1 MNYAYQALRGHWQR
15 WLAAMLVLLGLVA
28 IPARAEAEPTASDPN
43 YYAPLKPS
51 DLIYQLDGTTAT
63 NPDDTAITLHK
74 QAVRTGPTEWTVD
87 VSATVLNTQ
96 VEPPKLEVVFL
107 LDASTSMRDNNAH
120 THTNKCEP
128 NCSIIEGHEHW
139 YDGTDK
145 DCYSDTPHWNSW
157 GHNHNTAGCVQVYNQ
172 WYALE
177 CTIEENHK
185 HKTTDCDTLKCS
197 EGHTHTLGCYEC
209 PFYAKTDQYLDEN
222 EATRMAVAVA
232 AAEKLISELPKGTD
246 VTRLAFN
253 SGFYTI
259 DEDKTYLDQSNS
271 RNTAM
276 WTAINRALATESNG
290 DYTYFSTA
298 QTQKIFVLLSDGE
311 ATDNKDDNKQNA
323 YDKLNEFKATPI
335 NGIVY
340 TVGFGD
346 TDGKYLE
353 DLEEIATDTDHF
365 MVAENAEK
373 LVEAF
378 DKISNEISAM
388 IEDPMG
394 NVVGFDKVGFQDN
407 VQSNIGEVT
416 FVGDTIYWNPT
427 KEDAT
432 ISQIRYSY
440 EVTLDAETDSNASFH
455 TVGTHSQVPLN
466 NPTFFHY
473 SVDADL
479 RDVNFPIPQATYA
492 ISSLQTTWRTT
503 DNIILAATNNTETVI
518 APTTAC
524 APEKIV
530 GCDFKNE
537 DGSWYFTDFTQD
549 YAIKDSFTDNGATYL
564 YVRTEITINGGEPI
578 VVQTA
583 KALEELVKAY
593 EPNAYQ
599 VVHLY
604 EKNMPLKLTVSKI
617 VSGNMGSRNSKFDFT
632 VTLPDMAGQTVGCTL
647 GNTPTTLTLDV
658 QGKASFSLSHDQTLV
673 MNNVHG
679 NYQVEE
685 APYGS
690 YVTTVSVNDGQAEQ
704 KNSVM
709 GKLDASNTHVAYTNS
724 LDATIPTGVFTS
736 SASALAGLL
745 LSVVMFTITRAG
757 RRARD
762 DE

>member
-1 MNYAYQALRGHWQR
+1 
-15 WLAAMLVLLGLVA
+15 MLVLLGLVA

-87 VSATVLNTQ
+87 VSATVKSEK
-96 VEPPKLEVVFL
+96 VEQREFDVVFV
-107 LDASTSMRDNNAH
+107 LDASGSMAWCADEVAH
-120 THTNKCEP
+120 TSSGHKHTNQ
-128 NCSIIEGHEHW
+128 CSGNKNLCGLDNHQHSW
-139 YDGTDK
+139 NNN
-145 DCYSDTPHWNSW
+145 CYSKDKCTYETHPDHYTGSGRNRKHRTDLTCLNRNGS
-157 GHNHNTAGCVQVYNQ
+157 Y
-172 WYALE
+172 YALT
-177 CTIEENHK
+177 CTQTAHSHSDTCKLKCGKTAASHSNVGEKPCSYTDVKGTHNYPTRLEVAKDAISTLADSLPSYVEPKYVAFSSKGYINNTYDAIVMENY
-185 HKTTDCDTLKCS
+185 DTLQARGATKMMAGVNLGIDQFSNNENTKILVVVTDGAS
-197 EGHTHTLGCYEC
+197 EDGYTSTKYEN
-209 PFYAKTDQYLDEN
+209 F
-222 EATRMAVAVA
+222 
-232 AAEKLISELPKGTD
+232 
-246 VTRLAFN
+246 
-253 SGFYTI
+253 
-259 DEDKTYLDQSNS
+259 
-271 RNTAM
+271 
-276 WTAINRALATESNG
+276 
-290 DYTYFSTA
+290 
-298 QTQKIFVLLSDGE
+298 TQKGGVVF
-311 ATDNKDDNKQNA
+311 
-323 YDKLNEFKATPI
+323 
-335 NGIVY
+335 
-340 TVGFGD
+340 TVGFNHDNANLKGMIANGGAYYQATNPGELID
-346 TDGKYLE
+346 ALE
-353 DLEEIATDTDHF
+353 DI
-365 MVAENAEK
+365 NAK
-373 LVEAF
+373 L
-378 DKISNEISAM
+378 SAM

-394 NVVGFDKVGFQDN
+394 DVVGFDKSGFQDK
-407 VQSNIGEVT
+407 VQTNIGEVT
-416 FVGDTIYWNPT
+416 YVGDTIYWNPST
-427 KEDAT
+427 ENEN

-440 EVTLDAETDSNASFH
+440 EVTLDAETDINAAFH
-455 TVGTHSQVPLN
+455 TVGAHSQVLLN
-466 NPTFFHY
+466 NTTYFHY
-473 SVDADL
+473 SVDSDSRA
-479 RDVNFPIPQATYA
+479 VKFPIPQAAYA

-503 DNIILAATNNTETVI
+503 DNIILAATNKTETVI
-518 APTTAC
+518 APTTAYT
-524 APEKIV
+524 PEKIV

-537 DGSWYFTDFTQD
+537 DGSWYFTGFTQD

-709 GKLDASNTHVAYTNS
+709 GKLDASNTYVAYTNS